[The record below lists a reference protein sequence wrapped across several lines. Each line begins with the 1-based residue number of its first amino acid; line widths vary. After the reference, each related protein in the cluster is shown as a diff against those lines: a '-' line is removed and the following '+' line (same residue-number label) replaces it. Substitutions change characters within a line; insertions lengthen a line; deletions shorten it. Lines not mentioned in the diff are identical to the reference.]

1 MISVEECMEQGLI
14 VKIPASNAQ
23 ARSQME
29 KAQVM
34 LEEAKKAVENE
45 SPNSAVL
52 CGYAAMFDVG
62 RAILFKD
69 GYRER
74 SHACVARYLEA
85 KHSAKIGMHF
95 IRMLDEYGE
104 KRHKVS
110 YSSEYYPTMDEAKNL
125 VRFAGEFLEKIE
137 GILVVR

>member
-1 MISVEECMEQGLI
+1 MITLKECIEQGMI
-14 VKIPASNAQ
+14 RKIAPSAVQ
-23 ARSQME
+23 AGSQME

-34 LEEAKKAVENE
+34 LREGEKAVKGG

-52 CGYAAMFDVG
+52 AGYAAMFDG
-62 RAILFKD
+62 ARALLFKD

-85 KHSAKIGMHF
+85 NYLDKLGSSF
-95 IRMLDEYGE
+95 VDLLDEYRE

-110 YSSEYYPTMDEAKNL
+110 YSSEYYPTLDEAKNL
-125 VRFAGEFLEKIE
+125 VEFAGRFLEKIE
-137 GILVVR
+137 KLLG

>member
-1 MISVEECMEQGLI
+1 MITLKECIEQGMIRKIAPSI
-14 VKIPASNAQ
+14 VQ

-34 LEEAKKAVENE
+34 LGEAQKAAKGG

-52 CGYAAMFDVG
+52 AGYAAMFDG
-62 RAILFKD
+62 ARALLFKD

-85 KHSAKIGMHF
+85 NYSEKMGQSF
-95 IRMLDEYGE
+95 VDLLDEYRE

-110 YSSEYYPTMDEAKNL
+110 YSSEYYPTLDEARNM
-125 VRFAGEFLEKIE
+125 VEFAGKFLEKIE
-137 GILVVR
+137 MVLEE